1 MPAKKTP
8 EKKNIMDVSRPG
20 KTAAAST
27 SKPVII
33 TNRPIL
39 KDPMVVH
46 DANDSEGERITVT
59 TGKSSLQPKLQPTA
73 SETAPA
79 EDVSTT
85 EPAPASDPA
94 PAAEEP
100 AAESGPEP
108 VGNSQKV
115 LASRLRFG
123 AAKPNVS
130 DPEVPEIEDT
140 TEEKTETE
148 PVKEAEVTAPVAEEK
163 PTPKVEPKP
172 KLPVPAPAKVE
183 ESTAVDQDRLRPG
196 DSIKDPEAETE
207 EDKKAREHAEAIQKL
222 VDSKQYNLPIVTG
235 EKRRSRRVVVIGL
248 FLSVVM
254 LLVWVDIALDA
265 GLIQLGG
272 VKAVTHFFST

>member
-46 DANDSEGERITVT
+46 DANESEGERITVT
-59 TGKSSLQPKLQPTA
+59 TGKSSLQPKLQPTGA
-73 SETAPA
+73 AAAPADAAPA
-79 EDVSTT
+79 E
-85 EPAPASDPA
+85 PADPA
-94 PAAEEP
+94 PAETDKA
-100 AAESGPEP
+100 
-108 VGNSQKV
+108 
-115 LASRLRFG
+115 
-123 AAKPNVS
+123 
-130 DPEVPEIEDT
+130 
-140 TEEKTETE
+140 TEEKADTE
-148 PVKEAEVTAPVAEEK
+148 PVKEAEVAAPAADEK
-163 PTPKVEPKP
+163 PASKVEPKP
-172 KLPVPAPAKVE
+172 KPVLTPGIKPAE
-183 ESTAVDQDRLRPG
+183 ESPSVDPDRQRPG
-196 DSIKDPEAETE
+196 DTIKDPDAETE
-207 EDKKAREHAEAIQKL
+207 EDKNAREHSEAIQKL

-254 LLVWVDIALDA
+254 LLVWLDVALDA

-272 VKAVTHFFST
+272 IKAVTHFFST